1 MLELTSSV
9 SASFVPSTHASAPMI
24 FSYLTRNTDV
34 RFKNQGLDL
43 IEVQDNGAGIS
54 PANYASV
61 ALKHHTSK
69 LSSYADIGSLMTF
82 GFRGEALASLCALS
96 ILTIVTCQAE
106 DVPKGSKLSFEP
118 SGKLSNTSLVAAQ
131 RGTTVSVEKLFHN
144 LPVRRRELERNIK
157 REWQKVISLLNQ
169 YACIQTN
176 LKFTVSQQPTKG
188 KRIVLF
194 STKGNATTRDNVIN
208 IFGAKTMAALVPL
221 ELSLEMQPSTLA
233 PALQASVD
241 TRSSVSKDV
250 RIVGHVSR
258 PMHGEGRQAPD
269 RQMFFVNGRPCGLP
283 QFAKMF
289 NEVYRAY
296 NSSQSPF
303 ILADI
308 QLDTHMYD
316 VNVSPDKRTI
326 LLHDQNQLLDTIRKA
341 LIEIF
346 DSQDY
351 SVPTSQLL
359 KYKQATL
366 GNRTAAEVSKASSSR
381 QLETEERE
389 SASSSPPADEEPGV
403 QEDKPRNTVNT
414 LSKGGRLRKWLQNPS
429 EAPSE
434 VPRELSKD
442 PQDSDPD
449 TDVGGITTRSSSE
462 HATSNISDNEDHGSE
477 ALAPARSARP
487 LKLQNNDRPALVGD
501 FNDRLAEHGAAL
513 SKPRIQGSQ
522 HLNKSAGKSTSSPPG
537 SEIRT
542 ATIPSVQP
550 LKSGGLCESVLVQR
564 SPSRTAA
571 FRPATSI
578 MIGDSGVASVSDE
591 SSEASEQDESAV
603 PSPTH
608 EKPTFGTRLSNLFR
622 AGDSAPN
629 TAMKTK
635 LGGTGHNSSHPAM
648 IPINITRE
656 STPEL
661 AVATDVNEN
670 ALLLDDAPSLDE
682 KLASEDD
689 ADESSVNNETA
700 TPQSRAPSIQ
710 AVTRRKEP
718 TARLVHNLSLL
729 EDSLQL
735 KFADWL
741 QQMPRQKGPR
751 SSARQAEDITAAD
764 AESKLSLYISKA
776 DFAQMRVVG
785 QFNLGFIIAVRPA
798 QESNAESHESD
809 NDELFIIDQHASDEK
824 FNFERLQEKTVVQ
837 SQRLVH
843 PKQLELTALEEEV
856 VMENLTAIE
865 ANGFQISINTD
876 GEYPVG
882 SRCHLMAL
890 PLSRETTFD
899 LKDLEELIS
908 LLGESS
914 SESSHVP
921 RPSKVRK
928 MFASRACRSSVMIG
942 KALTRGQ
949 MYSLVGHMGELDKPW
964 NCPHGRPTM
973 RHLYRMRTWDE
984 KGWSGDLND
993 LSASDWRDYSQ
1004 K

>member
-1 MLELTSSV
+1 MHPRESI
-9 SASFVPSTHASAPMI
+9 P
-24 FSYLTRNTDV
+24 LTRNADV

-96 ILTIVTCQAE
+96 IVTIVTCQAE
-106 DVPKGSKLSFEP
+106 DVPKGSKLNFEP
-118 SGKLSNTSLVAAQ
+118 SGKLSNTSLVASQ

-176 LKFTVSQQPTKG
+176 LKFTVFQQPTKG
-188 KRIVLF
+188 KRIILF
-194 STKGNATTRDNVIN
+194 STKGNATTRDNIIN

-221 ELSLEMQPSTLA
+221 ELSLEMQPSTLT

-241 TRSSVSKDV
+241 TRSGVSKDV
-250 RIVGHVSR
+250 RLVGHVSR
-258 PMHGEGRQAPD
+258 PTHGEGRQAPD

-326 LLHDQNQLLDTIRKA
+326 LLHDQNHLLDTIRKA

-351 SVPTSQLL
+351 SVPTSQLH
-359 KYKQATL
+359 KYKQATV
-366 GNRTAAEVSKASSSR
+366 GNHAAADVSKASSSR
-381 QLETEERE
+381 QSETEEQE
-389 SASSSPPADEEPGV
+389 SASLSTPSDEEPGI
-403 QEDKPRNTVNT
+403 QAAETRDRASTA
-414 LSKGGRLRKWLQNPS
+414 SKGGRLRQWLQNPS
-429 EAPSE
+429 EVLSE
-434 VPRELSKD
+434 VHRELPKD

-449 TDVGGITTRSSSE
+449 ADVGNDLTSSSSE
-462 HATSNISDNEDHGSE
+462 HATSNISENEDNGSE
-477 ALAPARSARP
+477 AFTPARSAGSSE
-487 LKLQNNDRPALVGD
+487 LQNKDRPALVAD

-513 SKPRIQGSQ
+513 SKPHIQGSQ
-522 HLNKSAGKSTSSPPG
+522 HLNKGAGKSTSSPAG
-537 SEIRT
+537 LEIRG

-550 LKSGGLCESVLVQR
+550 LKSGGLGESVLVQR
-564 SPSRTAA
+564 SPSKIAA
-571 FRPATSI
+571 FQPATSI
-578 MIGDSGVASVSDE
+578 VIGDRSAAPVLDE
-591 SSEASEQDESAV
+591 SSEASEQDEAAG

-608 EKPTFGTRLSNLFR
+608 DKPTFGARLSNMFK
-622 AGDSAPN
+622 AGNSAPN
-629 TAMKTK
+629 TTTKTK
-635 LGGTGHNSSHPAM
+635 LGSTGHSSSHPAM
-648 IPINITRE
+648 ATINR
-656 STPEL
+656 SHVPAPEL
-661 AVATDVNEN
+661 VVTADVNET
-670 ALLLDDAPSLDE
+670 AVLQDDALFPDE

-689 ADESSVNNETA
+689 AHESSSDTDTA

-710 AVTRRKEP
+710 TVTRRKEP
-718 TARLVHNLSLL
+718 TARLVHSVSVV
-729 EDSLQL
+729 EDSLRL
-735 KFADWL
+735 NLADWL

-751 SSARQAEDITAAD
+751 SNACKAEDITATD
-764 AESKLSLYISKA
+764 AELKLSLYISKA
-776 DFAQMRVVG
+776 DFAKMRIVG

-798 QESNAESHESD
+798 QESNTALHESD

-824 FNFERLQEKTVVQ
+824 FNFERLQQKTVVQ

-843 PKQLELTALEEEV
+843 PKRLELTALEEEV

-865 ANGFQISINTD
+865 TNGFQININTD

-882 SRCHLMAL
+882 SRCQLMAL

-993 LSASDWRDYSQ
+993 LSTSDWRNYSQ
-1004 K
+1004 ISH